1 MAELAGVNYK
11 PYQKVIP
18 VLGPMTEIYPV
29 NILRNIGIAAVETS
43 HFLVA
48 DVDTWPS
55 GRIMLMSSFLETLYQ
70 NLLKLPKTRLEQDN
84 LAVVLP
90 VFTIPSGREAIVLM
104 DCVNMYEEVRA

>member
-1 MAELAGVNYK
+1 MHRIHDRPAIAVVYVQANEKDFFMTELAGIKFK

-29 NILRNIGIAAVETS
+29 NILRNIGIETS

-55 GRIMLMSSFLETLYQ
+55 GRNMLMRSF
-70 NLLKLPKTRLEQDN
+70 
-84 LAVVLP
+84 
-90 VFTIPSGREAIVLM
+90 
-104 DCVNMYEEVRA
+104 

>member
-1 MAELAGVNYK
+1 MHRIHDRPAIEVVYVQANEKDFFMTELAGIKFK

-55 GRIMLMSSFLETLYQ
+55 GRNMLMRSF
-70 NLLKLPKTRLEQDN
+70 
-84 LAVVLP
+84 
-90 VFTIPSGREAIVLM
+90 
-104 DCVNMYEEVRA
+104 